1 MMLPSHSFAALLIG
15 VTAPALAQDEGWTDP
30 VGAPAPAPVSQAP
43 VFDDLD
49 RFVPAWRAR
58 QILAELQG
66 LASPDHVGPEST
78 RTPLRSTVAPQ
89 SKSGQGIAPTS
100 RFDLRGLMT
109 DVLVAENGAD
119 GRVWVRG
126 HAYKAS
132 FGPDGFT
139 FLPAF
144 GADAPQNYPV
154 ELDLGSIAVGGRQ
167 LELSAVPRV
176 SRDGKI
182 VTLDHGSL
190 REVFLLDLEQVEQTF
205 VIDGFPGAGDLVIR
219 IDVATELAPMFA
231 DGVLR
236 FMHEAFGWVA
246 YGDAFVL
253 DSSGVRLPIERTW
266 TGSAIELTVPA
277 SFLAE
282 ATYPVTVDPP
292 VTAFTNTSGGGGA
305 PQDSFPDITWSGGT
319 DRFWITWQHHWSA
332 TDKDCYAASF
342 TTAGTFDDL
351 VTIDFTTDAWR
362 TPRIAYHVNSQRCL
376 VVAAEEAV
384 STGFGSIQGQFVDTA
399 AGTATGTQF
408 LISSSGAAKVHP
420 DVGGNNWNSAT
431 SSHFCVVWSTL
442 WTPGTWHQLQYRIVD
457 WDGTLVTTITSPD
470 ATNNIIDNEPAISET
485 HGDGDLFGD
494 YWTIAW
500 IRDADNN
507 GFGQVWAR
515 RVVWSGLTTLGAGS
529 FLVDSATNNAAPTVT
544 SRFDRELLF
553 VADRPSIVAYEKDFP
568 SATPPPARQRSIYA
582 KVITDG
588 AAYVENSVSYI
599 LEDFDL
605 ELDQREPSI
614 ACDGNCFYLTYSE
627 VYYGSPAGTDYD
639 QYMLSG
645 CISDLTDNAALALAE
660 RHQNMAFSAT
670 PEHLSSVCTVWDGE
684 EASISDDGCAIWED
698 RDQAIDGSL
707 ELYTLEI
714 PTLNAS
720 TTRAVGRQF
729 CDANP
734 NSGGGQIGRQVSWS
748 WLLGN
753 QSLGSTHSY
762 YCLDMPLNTFGYA
775 IASRNV
781 ANINLAGGGLGR
793 LCMTGSGRYVD
804 QVASSGTSGMLTTT
818 INPMN
823 LPQPTGFVSAA
834 AGETWHFQYWH
845 RDVGPGGATFNF
857 SVACRMQFTN

>member
-1 MMLPSHSFAALLIG
+1 MLPSHSFVALLIG
-15 VTAPALAQDEGWTDP
+15 ATSPALAQVEGWTDP
-30 VGAPAPAPVSQAP
+30 VGAPAPAPVSQQP

-49 RFVPAWRAR
+49 RFVPAHEAR
-58 QILAELQG
+58 RILAELQA
-66 LASPDHVGPEST
+66 LAGHDHATLEST
-78 RTPLRSTVAPQ
+78 DTAPRSLVAPVP
-89 SKSGQGIAPTS
+89 KSGEGVAPTS
-100 RFDLRGLMT
+100 RFDLGNLMT

-119 GRVWVRG
+119 GRVWARG
-126 HAYKAS
+126 RAYKAS
-132 FGPDGFT
+132 FGQDGFT

-144 GADAPQNYPV
+144 GAAAPQNYPV
-154 ELDLGSIAVGGRQ
+154 DFDLHSAAVGGRR
-167 LELSAVPRV
+167 LERSATPRV
-176 SRDGKI
+176 SRSGEL

-190 REVFLLDLEQVEQTF
+190 REVYLLDMDQVEQTF
-205 VIDGFPGAGDLVIR
+205 VIDSFPGAGDLVLR
-219 IDVATELAPMFA
+219 IDVATELMPVLE
-231 DGVLR
+231 GGELR
-236 FMHEAFGWVA
+236 FVHETFGWVA

-253 DSSGVRLPIERTW
+253 DSSGARLPIERNW

-282 ATYPVTVDPP
+282 ATFPVTVDPP
-292 VTAFTNTSGGGGA
+292 VTAFTNTSGGGGT
-305 PQDSFPDITWSGGT
+305 PQDSFPDITWAGGT
-319 DRFWITWQHHWSA
+319 NRYWITWQHHWSA
-332 TDKDCYAASF
+332 TDQDCYAASF
-342 TTAGTFDDL
+342 TASGVFDDL

-376 VVAAEEAV
+376 VVASEEAIT
-384 STGFGSIQGQFVDTA
+384 TGFGSIQGQFVDTA
-399 AGTATGTQF
+399 AGTATGAQF
-408 LISSSGAAKVHP
+408 VISSTGAAKVHP

-431 SSHFCVVWSTL
+431 LSYFCVVWSSQ
-442 WTPGTWHQLQYRIVD
+442 WTPGTWHQVQYRIVD
-457 WDGTLVTTITSPD
+457 WDGTLVTSITSPD
-470 ATNNIIDNEPAISET
+470 PANNIIDNEPVISET
-485 HGDGDLFGD
+485 HGDGDLTGD
-494 YWTIAW
+494 WWTMAW

-515 RVVWSGLTTLGAGS
+515 RVVWSGLTTLGAGN
-529 FLVDSATNNAAPTVT
+529 FIVDSATNNAAPTVT
-544 SRFDRELLF
+544 SRFDRNLLF
-553 VADRPSIVAYEKDFP
+553 VSDRPSIVAYEKDFV
-568 SATPPPARQRSIYA
+568 SANPPPARQRSIYA

-588 AAYVENSVSYI
+588 AAYVENSVSFL

-627 VYYGSPAGTDYD
+627 VYYGNPAGTDFD

-645 CISDLTDNAALALAE
+645 CISDLTNNAALALAE
-660 RHQNMAFSAT
+660 RHQNMAFSSSA
-670 PEHLSSVCTVWDGE
+670 EHLSSVCTVWDGE
-684 EASISDDGCAIWED
+684 ENSISDDGCAIWED
-698 RDQAIDGSL
+698 RNQAIAGSL

-734 NSGGGQIGRQVSWS
+734 NSGGGQQGRQASWS

-753 QSLGSTHSY
+753 QSIGSTHTF
-762 YCLDMPLNTFGYA
+762 YCVDMPINTFGYA

-804 QVASSGTSGMLTTT
+804 QVASSGASGMLTTT
-818 INPMN
+818 INPTN

-845 RDVGPGGATFNF
+845 RDIGPAGASFNF